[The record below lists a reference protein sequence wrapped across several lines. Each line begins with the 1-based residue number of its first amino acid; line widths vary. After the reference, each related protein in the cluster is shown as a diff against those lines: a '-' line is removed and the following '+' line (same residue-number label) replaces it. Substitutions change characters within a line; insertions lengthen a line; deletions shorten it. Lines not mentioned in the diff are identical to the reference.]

1 MMSRQAWSRTAMIG
15 GAAAVV
21 LTGMMPVATAA
32 GAQPFNHRI
41 VAGAG
46 HQIATFGA
54 SDEDEMTSS
63 SDPTGEGS
71 IIIEC
76 VVIDGRMVPNGNEPT
91 NGPKMRLAAV
101 PSRPLGPSK
110 CRPWDYQRT

>member
-1 MMSRQAWSRTAMIG
+1 MIS

-21 LTGMMPVATAA
+21 LAAVVLTAMMPVAMAA
-32 GAQPFNHRI
+32 GAQPFDHRI

-46 HQIATFGA
+46 HRVATFGA
-54 SDEDEMTSS
+54 PGEGEMTSS

-71 IIIEC
+71 IVIEC
-76 VVIDGRMVPNGNEPT
+76 MVIDGRMAPNGNAPT

-101 PSRPLGPSK
+101 PWRPLGPST
-110 CRPWDYQRT
+110 CRPWDYYQRT